1 MKQILGID
9 VGGTKIAA
17 GLVDNRFRLSRVTI
31 IPTSQMDLVGQL
43 TRLIQDYEGFSG
55 IGVGISGQV
64 LANGR
69 VIRLP
74 NIPSFKPINL
84 KKFLVKKFKTTT
96 SVINDA
102 KAFGLAEA
110 RIGSGSKYKSVAGM
124 ILGTGIGV
132 GVVINKKVYFGKDGL
147 AGEFEHTALLD
158 GKMIRDYRH
167 TEGGFKNVQTVK
179 KYLKTMLSA
188 VVLSFNPDIIILGG
202 GWSKLAGME
211 KLANALTK
219 NVGGYQNVTPV
230 KISKLKHAGIIG
242 AALPLLKPR
251 A

>member
-1 MKQILGID
+1 
-9 VGGTKIAA
+9 VGGTKIAG
-17 GLVDNRFRLSRVTI
+17 GLVDSRFRVRNVTVM
-31 IPTSQMDLVGQL
+31 PTSQTDLVGQL
-43 TRLIQDYEGFSG
+43 TRLIRDYEGFGG
-55 IGVGISGQV
+55 IGLGISGQV
-64 LANGR
+64 LANGM

-74 NIPSFKPINL
+74 NISKFKPTNL
-84 KKFLVKKFKTTT
+84 KKLLVRKFKVPA

-110 RIGSGSKYKSVAGM
+110 TIGSGSKYKSVAGM

-167 TEGGFKNVQTVK
+167 REGEFKNAQTVK

-202 GWSKLAGME
+202 GWSKLVGME

-242 AALPLLKPR
+242 AALPLLKK
-251 A
+251 